1 MARDLS
7 KLTVGEIRAR
17 FVDSGRTVSPQLLKK
32 LARDPRR
39 GVEQLRTVLER
50 RYRKQRDEKL
60 RLDAMLNFE
69 RVLWKSGIQR
79 IAGVDEAGMGP
90 LAGPVVA
97 AAVAFPPGTEPDAE
111 LAGVDD
117 SKRLDAE
124 TRERLAGA
132 IRQVAAAAVAVVE
145 PREID
150 QVNIYQAGLLAMH
163 RAVKALPEPPQHVLV
178 DARPIPDLDCPQ
190 NQFDKGDGLNFSI
203 AAASIIAKTH
213 RDALMVELDRQY
225 PGYGFASHKGYAT
238 PEHQEAIRRLGPC
251 PIHRTSYTYIDEL
264 CGNYSERFYQ
274 LKSALDAADGSAA
287 LVALEAEVGAAELP
301 EIEQRKLRQL
311 INRRL

>member
-17 FVDSGRTVSPQLLKK
+17 YLDSDRPVSPQLLKK

-39 GVEQLRTVLER
+39 GVKQLRAVLER
-50 RYRKQRDEKL
+50 RYRKERDETL

-69 RVLWKSGIQR
+69 RVLWKSGLR
-79 IAGVDEAGMGP
+79 RVAGVDEAGMGP

-97 AAVAFPPGTEPDAE
+97 AAVVFPPGAE
-111 LAGVDD
+111 IDGVDD
-117 SKRLDAE
+117 SKRLDAPR
-124 TRERLAGA
+124 REELAVA
-132 IRQVAAAAVAVVE
+132 IRQVAAVAVAVVE

-150 QVNIYQAGLLAMH
+150 EVNIYQAGLLAMR
-163 RAVKALPEPPQHVLV
+163 RAVLALPEAPQHVLV
-178 DARPIPDLDCPQ
+178 DARPIPDLDMPQ
-190 NQFDKGDGLNFSI
+190 NQFDRGDGLNFSI

-213 RDALMVELDRQY
+213 RDGLMVELDARY
-225 PGYGFASHKGYAT
+225 PGYGFAAHKGYAT

-251 PIHRTSYTYIDEL
+251 AAHRTSYTYIDEL

-274 LKSALDAADGSAA
+274 LKSALDAAADSTA
-287 LVALEAEVGAAELP
+287 LVALEVEVGAAGLP